1 MRGVIMSFQDE
12 HFAIVMTSDLHFTKI
27 ARQSQMHIGDELDV
41 GDQQVQTVLSRQRR
55 HAWNWQRIGVTS
67 VAVMAVVFVFAYF
80 LVGKVQPVDAMPYAY
95 VSIDINPS
103 ISFTVN
109 AKDRVLAVHA
119 LDHDAKTAIVGL
131 RLVNHSLSF
140 ALHRYLFALKHKG
153 MFTSKSSV
161 IITTSSAT
169 KNEQV
174 IDANHASLQI
184 LTQKVKNE
192 VMASLP
198 QKKQAILSLIVH
210 PSVMQAATH
219 YDLSAGRL
227 ALYEEAKR
235 LGQSVTWPL
244 LVSGHM
250 AQAVGGT
257 TKLDKIIVVMAKD
270 TTLANVLQAI
280 AKKTVQSTTKSP
292 TTSTYQSDVIL
303 PPPPPPLPPS
313 LSSNDNHKSTG
324 VIMPPPAPPALP

>member
-12 HFAIVMTSDLHFTKI
+12 HFAIVMTADLHFTKI
-27 ARQSQMHIGDELDV
+27 VRQSQMRIGDELDV
-41 GDQQVQTVLSRQRR
+41 YEQQVQTVLSRQRR
-55 HAWNWQRIGVTS
+55 QAWKWQRMSVTS
-67 VAVMAVVFVFAYF
+67 AAVLAVIFVFAYF
-80 LVGKVQPVDAMPYAY
+80 FVGKVQPVDAMPYAY

-109 AKDRVLAVHA
+109 AKDRVLAVQP
-119 LDHDAKTAIVGL
+119 LDFDAKTAIVGL
-131 RLVNHSLSF
+131 HLVNHSLSF

-153 MFTSKSSV
+153 MLTSKSSV

-169 KNEQV
+169 KNEP
-174 IDANHASLQI
+174 INSENHTSLQI
-184 LTQKVKNE
+184 LSQKVKNE

-210 PSVMQAATH
+210 SGVTQAAAH

-250 AQAVGGT
+250 TQAVGGSK
-257 TKLDKIIVVMAKD
+257 KLAKIFVVMAKD
-270 TTLANVLQAI
+270 TTLGNVLQAV
-280 AKKTVQSTTKSP
+280 AKNTVHASTTSP
-292 TTSTYQSDVIL
+292 TTSTYLSDVIP
-303 PPPPPPLPPS
+303 PPPPPPLPPTLPS
-313 LSSNDNHKSTG
+313 TDQRKATG